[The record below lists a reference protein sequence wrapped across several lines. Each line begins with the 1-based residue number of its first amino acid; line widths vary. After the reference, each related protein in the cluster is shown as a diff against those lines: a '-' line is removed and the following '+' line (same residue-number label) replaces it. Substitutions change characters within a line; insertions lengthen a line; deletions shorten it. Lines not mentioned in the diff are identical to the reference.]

1 MRREERQRGER
12 AAEDRQRRHDDAT
25 GPVAIEQQAEWRR
38 AHSDGHRRDAE
49 RGGDGFARPREL
61 LGQRLQK
68 RAEGV
73 DEQRRKADE
82 DADARRAGHPPALVR
97 QVVFVAATDH

>member
-1 MRREERQRGER
+1 
-12 AAEDRQRRHDDAT
+12 
-25 GPVAIEQQAEWRR
+25 VAIEQQAERRR
-38 AHSDGHRRDAE
+38 ADSHGDRRDAE

-82 DADARRAGHPPALVR
+82 DADARRAGHSPAFVR
-97 QVVFVAATDH
+97 QIVFVVATGH